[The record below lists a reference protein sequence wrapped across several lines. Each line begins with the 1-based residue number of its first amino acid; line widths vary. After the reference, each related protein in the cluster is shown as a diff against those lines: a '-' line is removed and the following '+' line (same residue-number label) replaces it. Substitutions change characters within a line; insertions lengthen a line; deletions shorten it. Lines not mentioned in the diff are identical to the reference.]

1 MSGGEAEGSNKSQE
15 GIKEE
20 VKGEPE
26 GEIRQETID
35 KDWIELGGGNQM
47 QPDVANPGNDRLN
60 SGASST
66 AYERSEIA
74 PSFFCGCSGERQNV
88 NQQQFVT
95 YQRPINRRGTGTS
108 GDFNDRQ
115 INVAYVQDPSVQVGC
130 SMGSIPHTQQ
140 MVYLPFSD
148 FCELLTFKLLN

>member
-20 VKGEPE
+20 IKGEPE

-66 AYERSEIA
+66 A
-74 PSFFCGCSGERQNV
+74 
-88 NQQQFVT
+88 
-95 YQRPINRRGTGTS
+95 
-108 GDFNDRQ
+108 
-115 INVAYVQDPSVQVGC
+115 
-130 SMGSIPHTQQ
+130 
-140 MVYLPFSD
+140 
-148 FCELLTFKLLN
+148 